1 MKNLTTR
8 LISGIIYVAII
19 IGAVIMGGW
28 WMEGLIVLLLF
39 GAVTE
44 VFNLLSPLRG
54 AEPARLAARTLDYL
68 TALSFVFLYG
78 PLGVMTFT
86 EMAVLLMFYM
96 SVRVV
101 MALADRGG
109 DALETFRTSLLA
121 VLYPSLGLTA
131 LGVMYYSFGDMGRMT
146 VLAMFIL
153 IWLNDTGAYCVGS
166 TLGRH
171 RLCERL
177 SPKKSWEGFWGGFA
191 FCVLAGAGFSFIG
204 AFGFFSLWQ
213 WILVGAWISV
223 WATWGDLFESLIKRS
238 VGAKDA
244 GHIIPGH
251 GGVLDRIDS
260 LLLVAPTL
268 LALMMIL

>member
-19 IGAVIMGGW
+19 IGAVIFGGW
-28 WMEGLIVLLLF
+28 WMEGLIILLLF

-44 VFNLLSPLRG
+44 VFHLLSPRLPL
-54 AEPARLAARTLDYL
+54 EPAHLAARTLDYL
-68 TALSFVFLYG
+68 TALSFVFLAG
-78 PLGVMTFT
+78 PLAMMTVS
-86 EMAVLLMFYM
+86 EMLVLLMFYM
-96 SVRVV
+96 AVRVV
-101 MALADRGG
+101 LALADSSR
-109 DALETFRTSLLA
+109 DALGEFRTSLLA

-131 LGVMYYSFGDMGRMT
+131 MGLLYFNLGDLGRWL

-166 TLGRH
+166 TIGRH

-191 FCVLAGAGFSFIG
+191 VCIMAGVGFSFIDV
-204 AFGFFSLWQ
+204 FSFLNIWQ
-213 WILVGAWISV
+213 WIIVGAWVSI

-251 GGVLDRIDS
+251 GGILDRIDS
-260 LLLVAPTL
+260 LLLVAPAL